1 MDFQKYIELT
11 RETAVYPDEYERD
24 YVIHGLVDE
33 LGELQETLDN
43 PPIENRLVSERFSPG
58 ARQRFSSEHV
68 NEIEKEMGDVLWY
81 TARLVDHFG
90 FDVQKFFEFELS
102 ETTMSPLDQGEEL
115 VNEALLCATRI
126 NGHQKKSVRDED
138 NREDQIK
145 GRITSIIRK
154 LRKAAHHFGLRDL
167 EVVARRNI
175 EKLFDRKARD
185 VIHGDGDNR

>member
-33 LGELQETLDN
+33 LGELRETLDN
-43 PPIENRLVSERFSPG
+43 PPIENGLV
-58 ARQRFSSEHV
+58 AKRFSSKHV
-68 NEIEKEMGDVLWY
+68 TEIEKEMGDVLWY

-90 FDVQKFFEFELS
+90 FDVQTFFEFELS
-102 ETTMSPLDQGEEL
+102 ETTMSPSDQGEEL

>member
-1 MDFQKYIELT
+1 MDFQEYIELT

-33 LGELQETLDN
+33 LGELKTT
-43 PPIENRLVSERFSPG
+43 IESPSQ
-58 ARQRFSSEHV
+58 ATITYMTSDHV
-68 NEIEKEMGDVLWY
+68 KSIEAEMGDVLWY

-102 ETTMSPLDQGEEL
+102 ETTISPSNQGEEL
-115 VNEALLCATRI
+115 INEALLCATRI
-126 NGHQKKSVRDED
+126 NGHQKKSVRDEE

-145 GRITSIIRK
+145 SQITSIIRK

-167 EVVARRNI
+167 EVVSRRNI

-185 VIHGDGDNR
+185 VLHGDGDNR